1 MKRVTKFA
9 QAHRIA
15 NFEKNLKR
23 MKRAAD
29 ARKVHFE
36 YNIAPLITQT
46 MNREEYLE
54 AWGKDGYKWDAANQY
69 PMGSEERFKIQKM
82 LDAEES
88 SWKAYPRPNVS
99 LKREEL
105 PSELKDIV
113 DDDNFYAYSPIN
125 GHPEYASF
133 GGLRLG
139 QVLNLEEVRNDGASP
154 IYDPTYIIIQRPIY
168 KRRGHVVNVEYGDFA
183 DSSWEVL
190 AVLEPLLQMYFGKKK
205 QPYIINKMPHLDE
218 GLSEGEEVNIHELL
232 PSEVASVCEHCNT
245 VRERKKLVLVKNK
258 ETGELRTVGTNCL
271 FEYTNI
277 EPELIMKLYQTLNT
291 PLYGPSDYRHS
302 LEQYDLHDF
311 IVRAHRLFGYNG
323 VYQKKMGWTIF
334 DTQNRFVHPLIGFEW
349 EEAEGDA
356 RPKKKY
362 LWDENISFFG
372 DWEWDKTNFHFVFSE
387 DNLRKSGKPS
397 LPLTPEVEE
406 VASEIITYC
415 ANLEGRSDFERNLKL
430 IAENGI
436 ATKKNSGLAA
446 SMWFV
451 WNRAREEGKL
461 ASMFGVQPIEEA
473 SVEDIPVSE
482 HLGEIGERI
491 EFTGVLMRKSSRES
505 QWGMTHLLVFTTVE
519 GGNYPA
525 GSEVVW
531 WASTNKRLP
540 NVGDLVRVRGTVK
553 RHGEFKG
560 VPNTT
565 IGRGH
570 LTILEE

>member
-1 MKRVTKFA
+1 MVKRVAKFA

-23 MKRAAD
+23 MKKAAD

-46 MNREEYLE
+46 MGWQEYLE
-54 AWGKDGYKWDAANQY
+54 AWGREGYKWESANQI
-69 PMGSEERFKIQKM
+69 PSDSPERRKQMDM
-82 LDAEES
+82 LNAEKN
-88 SWKAYPRPNVS
+88 SWRLYKRPNLY
-99 LKREEL
+99 LKRDEL
-105 PSELKDIV
+105 PAELIDMV
-113 DDDNFYAYSPIN
+113 DDDNFYAHADIN
-125 GHPEYASF
+125 DHPEYSSF
-133 GGLRLG
+133 GGLKLG

-154 IYDPTYIIIQRPIY
+154 TYDLTYIIRQRPIY
-168 KRRGHVVNVEYGDFA
+168 KRRGHIVNLEYGDFA

-190 AVLEPLLQMYFGKKK
+190 AVLEPLLQMYFDRGE
-205 QPYIINKMPHLDE
+205 QPYIINKMPHLGE
-218 GLSEGEEVNIHELL
+218 GGEEEELNIHELL
-232 PSEVASVCEHCNT
+232 PSEVVSMCEHCNT
-245 VRERKKLVLVKNK
+245 VRQRKKLIVVKDK
-258 ETGELRTVGTNCL
+258 ETGEVRTVGTNCL

-277 EPELIMKLYQTLNT
+277 EPELIMKLYQTLET
-291 PLYGPSDYRHS
+291 PLYGDPTIRRS
-302 LEQYDLHDF
+302 LEQYDLFDF
-311 IVRAHRLFGYNG
+311 IGKAHRLFGYNN
-323 VYQKKMGWTIF
+323 VYEKRMGWSLFYGVFYNPILASADPST
-334 DTQNRFVHPLIGFEW
+334 
-349 EEAEGDA
+349 EG
-356 RPKKKY
+356 
-362 LWDENISFFG
+362 LVLDESISFLVPYDYG
-372 DWEWDKTNFHFVFSE
+372 SMNTNPFSKFSL
-387 DNLRKSGKPS
+387 DTLRQKGRPA
-397 LPLTPEVEE
+397 LPMSDEVID
-406 VASEIITYC
+406 VASEIISYC
-415 ANLEGRSDFERNLKL
+415 ANLEGRSDFERNLKT
-430 IAENGI
+430 IAQNGVV
-436 ATKKNSGLAA
+436 TKKNSGLAA

-461 ASMFGVQPIEEA
+461 ESVFGFQPIEEVG
-473 SVEDIPVSE
+473 VEDIPVSE
-482 HLGEIGERI
+482 HLGEMGERI